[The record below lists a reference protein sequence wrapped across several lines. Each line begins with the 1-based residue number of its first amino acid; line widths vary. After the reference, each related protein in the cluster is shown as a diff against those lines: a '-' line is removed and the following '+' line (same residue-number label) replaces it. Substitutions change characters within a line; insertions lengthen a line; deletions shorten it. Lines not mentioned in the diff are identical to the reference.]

1 MESRREAGPTARL
14 RQLPPG
20 NHKRGCGWREKQVM
34 CPTESWRGSGLRI
47 SGGQAYDVGLQ
58 RRRFI
63 FGLHDDLSIA
73 TEHVYT
79 ILGNWVSQ
87 GEERDSPKKPD
98 CPGKTKAAPVRA
110 GRSEQS
116 SLHPGL
122 SRLEAARASSQLR
135 PIMQADKPTQVQS
148 PQPAVQVRAMT
159 HTRHPGLPCLLGLPA
174 SILARFL
181 HRDVLQRSF

>member
-1 MESRREAGPTARL
+1 MGGRANSKAKATSTWKPQMGLRLEGEAGD
-14 RQLPPG
+14 
-20 NHKRGCGWREKQVM
+20 V
-34 CPTESWRGSGLRI
+34 PTESQRGSGLRN

-58 RRRFI
+58 RRKFM

-73 TEHVYT
+73 TEHVCT
-79 ILGNWVSQ
+79 ILGDWVSQ
-87 GEERDSPKKPD
+87 GEERASPKKPD

-110 GRSEQS
+110 GCSEQN

-148 PQPAVQVRAMT
+148 PRQLCKCRQG
-159 HTRHPGLPCLLGLPA
+159 HTPGT
-174 SILARFL
+174 
-181 HRDVLQRSF
+181 RDCHVF